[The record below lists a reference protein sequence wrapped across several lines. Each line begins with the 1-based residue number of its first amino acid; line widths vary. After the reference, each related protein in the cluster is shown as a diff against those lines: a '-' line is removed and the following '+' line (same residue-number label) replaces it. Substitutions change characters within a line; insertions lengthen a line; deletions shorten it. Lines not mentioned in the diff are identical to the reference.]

1 MANSAFDHSPTITVP
16 GSSTD
21 TALVRWS
28 GTGGKT
34 FLDSTILV
42 GATTM
47 GLAADTDLLTFGNGT
62 IAITGA
68 ITGVTTITATTFSGA
83 LSGNASGSA
92 ATLTNARTI
101 GGVSFN
107 GSANI
112 NLPGVNSA
120 GNQNT
125 SGTAAGLSA
134 TLVVASGGTNTTSY
148 TKGDV
153 LIASAGTTLTKLGI
167 GTDDYVLTADASEAT
182 GVKWAAGGAGGAS
195 VIQMNDNVNIAL
207 GTGSDSILY
216 YDGTDT
222 IWRPKAVGS
231 GQMRWQD
238 TSGTMAYFETY
249 GSQGPDIYIYHSKG
263 SIGSHTSGVVASG
276 ERHGRIRFGASDGTA
291 FHVGADIIGVANQN
305 WLPAGDN
312 DRGTRLEFYTTADD
326 SASLSLA
333 MTIADDGAITKPLQP
348 AFYAVIPSGTNTNDI
363 SGDGTPRTILFDST
377 IFDQGGDFGANDTTF
392 TAPVSGRYR
401 FSVSLGE
408 AGILSGHTD
417 GRVTL
422 NVENEQLRVDR
433 HPWNGK
439 NQGTTLGS
447 FGINALVDM
456 DANDTVTVIWQVGG
470 SSRVCEI
477 GGASAPHLA
486 WFTGE
491 LVA

>member
-1 MANSAFDHSPTITVP
+1 MANSAFNHEPSFTIP
-16 GSSTD
+16 GSTTD
-21 TALVRWS
+21 NALIRWDGTS
-28 GTGGKT
+28 GGGQ
-34 FLDSTILV
+34 LNSGIIIDDSNVISGITS
-42 GATTM
+42 
-47 GLAADTDLLTFGNGT
+47 LTVDNININGNT
-62 IAITGA
+62 L
-68 ITGVTTITATTFSGA
+68 TATSGVI
-83 LSGNASGSA
+83 NIIPASGSA
-92 ATLTNARTI
+92 IVLDGVINIDAGVVTAATSITSTEFVG
-101 GGVSFN
+101 GGVGLTALN
-107 GSANI
+107 GTQI
-112 NLPGVNSA
+112 
-120 GNQNT
+120 T
-125 SGTAAGLSA
+125 SGT
-134 TLVVASGGTNTTSY
+134 VPVAQLGSSGSRSSSTFLNGAN
-148 TKGDV
+148 
-153 LIASAGTTLTKLGI
+153 A
-167 GTDDYVLTADASEAT
+167 
-182 GVKWAAGGAGGAS
+182 WAAAGAGGAS

-363 SGDGTPRTILFDST
+363 SGDGTARTILFDST